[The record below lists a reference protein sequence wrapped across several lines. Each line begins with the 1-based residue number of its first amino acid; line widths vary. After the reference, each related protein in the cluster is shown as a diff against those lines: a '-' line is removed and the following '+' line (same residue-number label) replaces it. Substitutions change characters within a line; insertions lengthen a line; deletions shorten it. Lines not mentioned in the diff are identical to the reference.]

1 MSQNQSN
8 KTYETSLMGLRQQID
23 EIDNKVISL
32 LEQRMLVIDNVAK
45 LKKENNEKFFIRS
58 NREADMIKD
67 LLKKSKNNLPTDLV
81 INLWRKIIT
90 AANMREQTLRIAI
103 HNPKNC
109 SEISGLAKQYYNELI
124 PLHNFDSPT
133 NVISAMQKKEAEI
146 AIFALPNFN
155 QEEKKEDAKE
165 NWWIS
170 LANNQDGLKV
180 FAKIPFYESALDD
193 LKNDQIQ
200 LVAVASK
207 NAEKS
212 SDDVSLFYVEVSK
225 EISKSQILNEL
236 KNLNLSA
243 KILKSVKLNQ
253 VDGMIFSLV
262 EVDGFYLENDEVVK
276 NFMKSKIKPYV
287 KILGHFARPIL
298 L

>member
-1 MSQNQSN
+1 MKENQSN
-8 KTYETSLMGLRQQID
+8 KTYETSLMALRQQID
-23 EIDNKVISL
+23 EIDNKIISL
-32 LEQRMLVIDNVAK
+32 LEQRMSVVDNVAE

-67 LLKKSKNNLPTDLV
+67 LLKKSEKTLTKNLV
-81 INLWRKIIT
+81 INIWRKIIT
-90 AANMREQTLRIAI
+90 AANMREQPLRIAI

-109 SEISGLAKQYYNELI
+109 SEISSLVKQYYNELV

-133 NVISAMQKKEAEI
+133 NVISAMQKNEAEI
-146 AIFALPNFN
+146 AIFALPNGN

-170 LANNQDGLKV
+170 LANNKEGLKV
-180 FAKIPFYESALDD
+180 FAKIPFFESSINDI
-193 LKNDQIQ
+193 KNEKPQ
-200 LVAVASK
+200 LVAIAAK

-212 SDDVSLFYVEVSK
+212 SDDVSLFYVEVNK
-225 EISKSQILNEL
+225 EISKLQILNEL
-236 KNLNLSA
+236 KNLNLSG

-253 VDGMIFSLV
+253 VDGMIFCLV
-262 EVDGFYLENDEVVK
+262 EVEGFYLENDEVVK

-287 KILGHFARPIL
+287 KILGHFARPIFL
-298 L
+298 